1 MADAAAAE
9 EWEDGDWGTS
19 RDHITVS
26 VREVLQAMATEPMWM
41 WVDMHGTPITTSIST
56 DIRTRRLEKYLVRRD
71 EYRAE
76 RGDPPVWAGTK
87 VAFAAR
93 QYQLEDNPR
102 GELARRVRVIWDKG
116 WHGGNKA
123 KGGCTEEEAECVM
136 CGLPDGQR
144 HWMVECG
151 HAACAQLRTWGK
163 TRMYDMIS
171 ELGRGRD
178 KEYRLAE
185 TILDWAWSRD
195 DACRIWTGL

>member
-1 MADAAAAE
+1 
-9 EWEDGDWGTS
+9 
-19 RDHITVS
+19 
-26 VREVLQAMATEPMWM
+26 MWM
-41 WVDMHGTPITTSIST
+41 WVDMHGTPITTSISA
-56 DIRTRRLEKYLVRRD
+56 DIRTRRLEKYLARRD

-87 VAFAAR
+87 AAFAAR
-93 QYQLEDNPR
+93 QYQLKDKSK

-151 HAACAQLRTWGK
+151 HAACVHFV
-163 TRMYDMIS
+163 
-171 ELGRGRD
+171 
-178 KEYRLAE
+178 
-185 TILDWAWSRD
+185 
-195 DACRIWTGL
+195 